1 MAQDT
6 DTSLT
11 GSNRLPKRSR
21 HVAETSSQKAPTSKR
36 IKALKKDSEAPTIAG
51 PTHSNVDSSL
61 QPDKTGSCEVPA
73 PTASINP
80 RHQEQNEQQQ
90 HTVKAE
96 LSKVDVAVDE
106 DREGQQEVVEAEKQT
121 ATAAKAS
128 KAQKRKEETSP
139 VAKPSPAAAA
149 VPKKRRLSR
158 AEIPGPLHPEDLEV
172 TDRFSGPHHPDD
184 QDGHFFFHTGENF
197 TPRFKIMRKVGEGT
211 FGRVVEC
218 WDRMRRDYVAVKV
231 IRNVQKYRDAAMIE
245 LEVLSTLAA
254 NDPEGRN
261 HCVRLLEWFDY
272 RGHVCMVFERLGPSL
287 YDCLKRNVYKPFPLV
302 MVREFM
308 RQLFQAVAYMHELT
322 MVHTD
327 LKPENILL
335 LSQELVR
342 KSPEPGST
350 IGKRL
355 PDSAHIK
362 VIDFGSAT
370 FDSDRHSSIVSTRH
384 YRAPEIILGLGWNRA
399 CDLWSLGCIIFEL
412 LTGEALYQTHENIEH
427 LKMMDT
433 TLGPLPTTMSRK
445 CVNEVKDLFD
455 KNGRV
460 KWAEWAGNDRK
471 KLRAVLRLT
480 KIEHHLETHSDKEVK
495 PHVKV
500 ISDLIYKLMA
510 YEPGKRL
517 TAAEAL
523 QHAFFSIDLP
533 PSAP

>member
-6 DTSLT
+6 DASLT

-21 HVAETSSQKAPTSKR
+21 RIAETSSQKAPTSKR
-36 IKALKKDSEAPTIAG
+36 IKALKNESEAPTTAD
-51 PTHSNVDSSL
+51 PTHSNVDSSI
-61 QPDKTGSCEVPA
+61 QPDKTGSCEVPP
-73 PTASINP
+73 PTVSTNP
-80 RHQEQNEQQQ
+80 HRQQQIEQ

-96 LSKVDVAVDE
+96 LSKVGGAVDE
-106 DREGQQEVVEAEKQT
+106 DQGRQHEVVEAEKQI
-121 ATAAKAS
+121 ATAEANAS
-128 KAQKRKEETSP
+128 KAHKRKEEASP
-139 VAKPSPAAAA
+139 VAKPSPAAGA
-149 VPKKRRLSR
+149 VPSKKRRLSR
-158 AEIPGPLHPEDLEV
+158 AEIPGPLGPQDLKV

-218 WDRMRRDYVAVKV
+218 WDRVRRDYVAVKV

-254 NDPEGRN
+254 NDPEGCN

-342 KSPEPGST
+342 KSPEPGSI

-355 PDSAHIK
+355 PDSAQIK

-399 CDLWSLGCIIFEL
+399 CDLWSLGCIIVEL
-412 LTGEALYQTHENIEH
+412 LTGEALYQTHENVEH

-433 TLGPLPTTMSRK
+433 TLGSLPTHMLRK

-455 KNGRV
+455 KNGQV

-471 KLRAVLRLT
+471 KLRAVHRLT
-480 KIEHHLETHSDKEVK
+480 RIQSHLEAHSDKEVK

-500 ISDLIYKLMA
+500 ISDLICKLMA
-510 YEPGKRL
+510 YEPSRRL

-533 PSAP
+533 TST